1 MKMKELFALLIV
13 AAMMVTILPLGVFA
27 AADGLEIFYHDF
39 EENTDGWTA
48 HGGSNASDGVFHIKD
63 YTWPEFKFP
72 VLQMGA
78 VYRLS
83 YRVKAEDKKQ
93 SPAVSNILKF
103 CDSSSWGNILLG
115 CYQPGVGFG
124 FDMSSGMNASNA
136 YTADDAK
143 ALGRWYTMEIEFY
156 EDTATAYRNYTLKDD
171 TGRVL
176 TTVETDKRTLAIS
189 NANVALYNQNA
200 GVIIDVDDILLERVY
215 KAPVL
220 NESAITITS
229 MGQVQSVFSDVDPAV
244 DSIVINFGTEMDP
257 ATVTADSVCLK
268 DATGNKVPALISK
281 TEKTATLTPNACLE
295 AGVDYTLFFAK
306 TVANV
311 LGLTVGESD
320 VTFPIHTNQGRI
332 SAAVGTPA
340 DEGTNLNIP
349 ITYTNSTKADVNPGI
364 IVAYL
369 GANNKLLGIDVA
381 NGNPMTKY
389 TKNGTLT
396 YSHLKQTHA
405 DVVATQ
411 VMVWDS
417 LNTRRP
423 ATGNEFFTVSNEGET
438 TFTYKDGNIAGTL
451 VLEGSGALAGDT
463 YSVLVLKGAN
473 APGTNLAPGVGV
485 YDAATGTGEV
495 AFVGEMV
502 ASSNKTFTTTFMLPA
517 SGTYSMYLVSKN
529 NKNEVWNQQVEYV
542 DATEYQGVANQLNA
556 QANLL
561 KDADETNDE
570 AARSA
575 FKQLVKDNLFI
586 LGFDK
591 NLLPNVSV
599 DAAADIFCNQTIET
613 PVEQSDKI
621 ANVTAWKTCQLIS
634 LLNGKAID
642 DATVYL
648 NEIAATNSLAS
659 YYNKYLTDA
668 PAKQFMTEI
677 MSGNNLADIAA
688 LEQAVSEAI
697 VLTVVKY
704 PDGYMNMKTL
714 LQDAAGI
721 TGISVVTDLNG
732 VYQRLAGVTFANIQA
747 LVDRYC
753 ALVAEE
759 SNPQPQH
766 GGFSGGGGGGVS
778 YNNKT
783 EDDRPV
789 TITPTVQTE
798 KAEPV
803 TMKFTDLDTV
813 MWAYE
818 AISFLSD
825 KGIINGVSETS
836 FDPEE
841 AVKREE
847 FVKMVLLALGL
858 DGSAINK
865 FTDVD
870 SNAWYANFVAY
881 ANALGIVNGRGDHT
895 FGVGESIQ
903 RQDMAVILCNALKKK
918 NINKTGEAVSFD
930 DIGEV
935 APYALDA
942 VNLLSSLKVI
952 NGDGTGNFNPGA
964 TATRAEAAQMIFGM
978 LKILG

>member
-1 MKMKELFALLIV
+1 M
-13 AAMMVTILPLGVFA
+13 
-27 AADGLEIFYHDF
+27 
-39 EENTDGWTA
+39 
-48 HGGSNASDGVFHIKD
+48 
-63 YTWPEFKFP
+63 
-72 VLQMGA
+72 
-78 VYRLS
+78 
-83 YRVKAEDKKQ
+83 
-93 SPAVSNILKF
+93 
-103 CDSSSWGNILLG
+103 
-115 CYQPGVGFG
+115 
-124 FDMSSGMNASNA
+124 
-136 YTADDAK
+136 
-143 ALGRWYTMEIEFY
+143 
-156 EDTATAYRNYTLKDD
+156 
-171 TGRVL
+171 
-176 TTVETDKRTLAIS
+176 
-189 NANVALYNQNA
+189 
-200 GVIIDVDDILLERVY
+200 
-215 KAPVL
+215 
-220 NESAITITS
+220 
-229 MGQVQSVFSDVDPAV
+229 
-244 DSIVINFGTEMDP
+244 
-257 ATVTADSVCLK
+257 
-268 DATGNKVPALISK
+268 
-281 TEKTATLTPNACLE
+281 
-295 AGVDYTLFFAK
+295 
-306 TVANV
+306 
-311 LGLTVGESD
+311 
-320 VTFPIHTNQGRI
+320 
-332 SAAVGTPA
+332 
-340 DEGTNLNIP
+340 
-349 ITYTNSTKADVNPGI
+349 
-364 IVAYL
+364 
-369 GANNKLLGIDVA
+369 
-381 NGNPMTKY
+381 
-389 TKNGTLT
+389 
-396 YSHLKQTHA
+396 
-405 DVVATQ
+405 
-411 VMVWDS
+411 
-417 LNTRRP
+417 
-423 ATGNEFFTVSNEGET
+423 
-438 TFTYKDGNIAGTL
+438 
-451 VLEGSGALAGDT
+451 
-463 YSVLVLKGAN
+463 
-473 APGTNLAPGVGV
+473 
-485 YDAATGTGEV
+485 
-495 AFVGEMV
+495 
-502 ASSNKTFTTTFMLPA
+502 
-517 SGTYSMYLVSKN
+517 
-529 NKNEVWNQQVEYV
+529 
-542 DATEYQGVANQLNA
+542 
-556 QANLL
+556 
-561 KDADETNDE
+561 
-570 AARSA
+570 
-575 FKQLVKDNLFI
+575 
-586 LGFDK
+586 
-591 NLLPNVSV
+591 
-599 DAAADIFCNQTIET
+599 
-613 PVEQSDKI
+613 EQSDKI

-759 SNPQPQH
+759 SNPQPQP